1 MLERWRRLIYSP
13 RMSATRDYGARG
25 APRRAAARQQRR
37 ERPST
42 WAISALRRAVRSTP
56 RFRGGGSATP
66 RRVGPNG
73 APSASAASPPGLGPA
88 GSSARAAHEPELS
101 QQIRPECRAPSHRAS
116 DARHLDDG
124 AGGAH
129 RDERR
134 RPSACAAAL
143 GSACA
148 EARRRAPPTRSRP
161 GAPAR
166 RMPSSTV
173 RVRCLILKKVGEGR
187 SAPPAVAD
195 ATVAS
200 GPPPV
205 HMRELAL
212 RGDELG
218 ERRARV
224 VAGPMV
230 RFRARRVRVRPTR
243 RAQCATRR
251 ATRAPSLGMRTG
263 GVALV
268 RAGASSADSV
278 HLSR

>member
-1 MLERWRRLIYSP
+1 MP
-13 RMSATRDYGARG
+13 
-25 APRRAAARQQRR
+25 PRRAAH
-37 ERPST
+37 
-42 WAISALRRAVRSTP
+42 
-56 RFRGGGSATP
+56 
-66 RRVGPNG
+66 
-73 APSASAASPPGLGPA
+73 GLGPA
-88 GSSARAAHEPELS
+88 GGAAAPPRAA
-101 QQIRPECRAPSHRAS
+101 RWRAVLAAWRRREVGVHPAATLPVRAVR
-116 DARHLDDG
+116 ARHLYDG

-134 RPSACAAAL
+134 RPWACAAAP
-143 GSACA
+143 GSACV
-148 EARRRAPPTRSRP
+148 EAPRRAPPTRSRP

-173 RVRCLILKKVGEGR
+173 RVRCLILKKVGGGR

-212 RGDELG
+212 RDGELG

-243 RAQCATRR
+243 RAQRATRR